1 MARATI
7 SFSRTP
13 GLSESGGIQ
22 YADGA
27 HASGDHSVL
36 RPVKDPFQADGGLRV
51 LDGNLGQA
59 IVKTSA
65 VDPKHQRISAPARVF
80 RNQADFVTSYE
91 EGELNRDFVAVVTHQ
106 GPNANGMPELHK
118 LSPYLGLLQDQG
130 HSVALL
136 TDGRMSGASGK
147 VLAAIHV
154 TPEASRGG
162 EISKIAD
169 GDLITIDA
177 TTGEMNVEADL
188 EARHPCQLQNDNIGT
203 GREMFDIF
211 RAQVGSAASG
221 ASIFAGDA
229 SWSMP

>member
-1 MARATI
+1 MKTPSLTLGDGVRAREVWAWAM
-7 SFSRTP
+7 FDFAN
-13 GLSESGGIQ
+13 SGYTTVVI
-22 YADGA
+22 
-27 HASGDHSVL
+27 
-36 RPVKDPFQADGGLRV
+36 
-51 LDGNLGQA
+51 
-59 IVKTSA
+59 TA
-65 VDPKHQRISAPARVF
+65 VFNV
-80 RNQADFVTSYE
+80 Y
-91 EGELNRDFVAVVTHQ
+91 FVAVVTHQ

-177 TTGEMNVEADL
+177 RIA
-188 EARHPCQLQNDNIGT
+188 AS
-203 GREMFDIF
+203 
-211 RAQVGSAASG
+211 RAYPDGSAKQHWRRCTKPTTRASR
-221 ASIFAGDA
+221 SR
-229 SWSMP
+229 WSCSTT